1 MAGARREGGLTPF
14 AALSAYSHAQRL
26 TNPTALV
33 AKPALRAS
41 SAARS
46 TAPCEA
52 DAYIMD
58 KLVDL
63 LFEPR
68 SPTTER
74 GRLMK
79 IFRFGLGIWIFAFL
93 LLLPS
98 LLSAGDAI
106 KQLSTTID
114 GFVPIIS
121 NTPREEFRVNGM
133 PESARKLVLARFDFS
148 EMTKRSLGQHWK
160 SLNRGEQKQFVD
172 AFTQWQLISYGRIV
186 RSARGDE
193 VQFNRE
199 LQDGKDVS
207 VETKVVR
214 RYSEDLPIDY
224 WLHNVNGQWKVYNM
238 VIDNVDIV
246 RNVRA
251 QFDRVIA
258 KSSLQELLQ
267 RVKDQNSRS

>member
-1 MAGARREGGLTPF
+1 
-14 AALSAYSHAQRL
+14 
-26 TNPTALV
+26 
-33 AKPALRAS
+33 
-41 SAARS
+41 
-46 TAPCEA
+46 
-52 DAYIMD
+52 
-58 KLVDL
+58 
-63 LFEPR
+63 
-68 SPTTER
+68 
-74 GRLMK
+74 MK
-79 IFRFGLGIWIFAFL
+79 IFSFGLGIWISAFL

-98 LLSAGDAI
+98 LLSAGDAT
-106 KQLSTTID
+106 KQLSATID
-114 GFVPIIS
+114 GFVPIIK
-121 NTPREEFRVNGM
+121 NTPHEEIQANGL

-148 EMTKRSLGQHWK
+148 EMTKRSLGPHWK

-186 RSARGDE
+186 RSSRGDE

-207 VETKVVR
+207 VETKVIR

-238 VIDNVDIV
+238 VIDHVDIV
-246 RNVRA
+246 KNVRV

-267 RVKDQNSRS
+267 RVKEQNSPS

>member
-1 MAGARREGGLTPF
+1 
-14 AALSAYSHAQRL
+14 
-26 TNPTALV
+26 
-33 AKPALRAS
+33 
-41 SAARS
+41 
-46 TAPCEA
+46 
-52 DAYIMD
+52 
-58 KLVDL
+58 
-63 LFEPR
+63 
-68 SPTTER
+68 
-74 GRLMK
+74 MK

-98 LLSAGDAI
+98 LLSAGDAT

-121 NTPREEFRVNGM
+121 NTPREELQANGM

-148 EMTKRSLGQHWK
+148 EMTKRSLGRHWK
-160 SLNRGEQKQFVD
+160 SLNAREQKQFVD
-172 AFTQWQLISYGRIV
+172 AFTQWQLISFGRIV
-186 RSARGDE
+186 RSFRSDK
-193 VQFNRE
+193 VQFIRE

-238 VIDNVDIV
+238 VIDHVDITK
-246 RNVRA
+246 NVRA
-251 QFDRVIA
+251 QFERVVV

-267 RVKDQNSRS
+267 KVKDQNPRT